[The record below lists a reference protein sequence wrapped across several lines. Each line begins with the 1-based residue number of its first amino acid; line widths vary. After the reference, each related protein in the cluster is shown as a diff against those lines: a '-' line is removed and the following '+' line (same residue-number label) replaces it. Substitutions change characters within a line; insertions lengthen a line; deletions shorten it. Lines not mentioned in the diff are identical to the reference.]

1 MKTKIIIAASLLAVG
16 AVNAQSFTEDFS
28 NGQGEFTALNNTTVN
43 TTADAIEFVNT
54 NGQGGGITLD
64 INTDAVLGNGF
75 NNADA
80 QSLFFQFDTIVPVG
94 TGAQDELGFFF
105 GPSSNQAQS
114 SDIFNGNNTNGFTI
128 FFDNGGL
135 FAQNNGQGSQSS
147 AANGSASILSG
158 LDEGSNITIG
168 IEWFLTPAQNN
179 GQFNNAFTVTATG
192 FDELGNQVT
201 ATDTFDGAINQG
213 AAQINNFQFT
223 ASTTQG
229 LTGTLDNFTVST
241 EPIPADS
248 IPEPSSALLTGLGAL
263 ALLSRRRRA

>member
-1 MKTKIIIAASLLAVG
+1 MKTKIILATSLLAIG
-16 AVNAQSFTEDFS
+16 SINAQTYSEDFS
-28 NGQGEFTALNNTTVN
+28 TDVGEFISLNNTTVN
-43 TTADAIEFVNT
+43 TTTGAIEFVNT
-54 NGQGGGITLD
+54 NGQGGGITVD
-64 INTDAVLGNGF
+64 INTDDVLGTGF

-80 QSLFFQFDTIVPVG
+80 QPLFFQFDTIVPVG

-105 GPSSNQAQS
+105 GPSSGQAQS

-128 FFDNGGL
+128 FFNDGGL

-147 AANGSASILSG
+147 ESNGPVSILSG
-158 LDEGSNITIG
+158 LDEGSEITIN

-192 FDELGNQVT
+192 VDESGDPIT

-213 AAQINNFQFT
+213 TTQINNYQFT

-241 EPIPADS
+241 EPIPTDA